1 MLEPLAGRLRW
12 ERIADGIRVEMP
24 EPASFADIVAI
35 VIVSGTPFVVYGL
48 FGGFDDPARSW
59 ILEMVGAVALFLAIP
74 LVTELV
80 GRKRLVILTSAALTV
95 TTSHPCA
102 EGRTQLTYTVWN
114 LRSNPRVSLMGKEK
128 PDQIQV
134 EIDSTS
140 GTWTIGPRLTE
151 AEAEALIAEMT
162 EVFAFPEWMPAC
174 KAPASTGPVPF
185 SGSSRDFPKH
195 PDRFELD

>member
-1 MLEPLAGRLRW
+1 MLDTLVGRLKW
-12 ERIADGIRVEMP
+12 ERREDGIRVEMP

-80 GRKRLVILTSAALTV
+80 GRKRLVILTSGALTV

-114 LRSNPRVSLMGKEK
+114 LRSNPRVSLTGKEH
-128 PDQIQV
+128 PEQTQV

-140 GTWTIGPRLTE
+140 WTWTIGSRLTE
-151 AEAEALIAEMT
+151 AEAEALMSKMM
-162 EVFAFPEWMPAC
+162 EVFAFPEWMPAY
-174 KAPASTGPVPF
+174 KAAVSTESVPF
-185 SGSSRDFPKH
+185 SG
-195 PDRFELD
+195 